1 MARYIVLAKLT
12 QQGVQKAK
20 EIPQRRAAA
29 RETAQSMGITFREG
43 LLTMGAYDVVLVLDA
58 PDDQTIAKF
67 VLRIG
72 MQGNLSTETLRAF
85 SDDEADSIS
94 ADL

>member
-85 SDDEADSIS
+85 SDDEADSIF

>member
-72 MQGNLSTETLRAF
+72 MLGNLSTETLRAF